1 MADKTYGPKIY
12 AKDGGDTRVVAS
24 GGLLVNDAGVA
35 GYETTWRGRITTAQ
49 LNAGFTLLPALPGYS
64 YRLTD
69 MTLVAIGGNAGA
81 ATSVDINAT
90 QATAAA
96 KLLSVAIAALT
107 RSAVNKPHTAN
118 ATVLADGASFV
129 ANDVNTPVTIAVT
142 GSALTTC
149 TAVDVILTYAVEQ

>member
-1 MADKTYGPKIY
+1 MADKTYGPKTY
-12 AKDGGDTRVVAS
+12 SKDGGDTQAVAA

-35 GYETTWRGRITTAQ
+35 GYETTWRGRVTLAQ

-69 MTLVAIGGNAGA
+69 MTMVAIGGAAAA

-90 QATAAA
+90 QATAAV

-129 ANDVNTPVTIAVT
+129 ANDVNTAVTIGVT
-142 GSALTTC
+142 GSALTTL
-149 TAVDVILTYAVEQ
+149 TAIDVILTYAVEQ